1 MTAAELRKQA
11 KALERVT
18 MAKNTR
24 DRIGRLRDRAETQLV
39 KAMAAA
45 IEAGVTVQQVAD
57 EVGVSRQTV
66 HEWLKR

>member
-11 KALERVT
+11 KALERIT
-18 MAKNTR
+18 EAKKAR
-24 DRIGRLRDRAETQLV
+24 ERIGRLADQADVKLV

-45 IEAGVTVQQVAD
+45 VEAGVTVQQVAD
-57 EVGVSRQTV
+57 EVGVTRQTV